1 MRLFIHRNSFAIIF
15 CVVLL
20 EIMLISSFR
29 SNTAQ
34 QVISCSLIASVAV
47 VTCIVSSRQR
57 DLLVLLPLGM
67 AAVAINT
74 IYPSWHAAL
83 WLNILDNV
91 LWMIG
96 IGMAIAIVL
105 RKVLMAT
112 DVGWQEVFGALT
124 VYLLIGLLF
133 TQMYEI
139 ALFINPASLSFDPDL
154 FQAGLSRTGEVL
166 YFSIMTLATVG
177 YGDVL
182 PAVPMTRSICV
193 VETLVGVMYIGVL
206 VARFVSLHAV
216 RNR

>member
-1 MRLFIHRNSFAIIF
+1 MRLFMHKNSFAIIF

-29 SNTAQ
+29 SNSAQ
-34 QVISCSLIASVAV
+34 QVISCVLIASVAV
-47 VTCIVSSRQR
+47 VTCIVSTRQR
-57 DLLVLLPLGM
+57 DMLVLLPVGM
-67 AAVAINT
+67 AAVVINSLS
-74 IYPSWHAAL
+74 PSWRASL
-83 WLNILDNV
+83 WMNILDNG
-91 LWMIG
+91 LWMVCIG
-96 IGMAIAIVL
+96 LAIVIIL
-105 RKVLMAT
+105 RKVMMAI

-124 VYLLIGLLF
+124 VYLLLGLLF

-139 ALFINPASLSFDPDL
+139 ALFINPASIWFDQGL
-154 FQAGLSRTGEVL
+154 FKLGASRTGEVL

-182 PAVPMTRSICV
+182 PSAPMTRSICV
-193 VETLVGVMYIGVL
+193 IETLVGVMYIGVL